1 MENRIQRSDAG
12 RLSRRS
18 TTPYKTTKS
27 KTNNHR
33 TFYKPDNEIYIQG
46 TCEIVHVFYNKI
58 TLTKQSFK

>member
-33 TFYKPDNEIYIQG
+33 AVYTPDNSILIQG
-46 TCEIVHVFYNKI
+46 ACEIVHVFFKK
-58 TLTKQSFK
+58 LTQTKHFLK